1 MPIDFKTLAGDW
13 SAIDEPIIRQE
24 LETGEHPARI
34 PDWGVPN
41 HLFPIRWHHILSE
54 WKQSMTTL
62 RSFQITGGEL
72 YARHEGGMGLS
83 FAEAHRQ
90 EHEDFRHKLFPQPS
104 GVKVKQDS
112 GFYSYQP
119 LRYLYFDDME
129 FWNEWKSWD
138 KMRSEDEGSGV
149 EDGVEARDKATLLDF
164 LETIQ

>member
-1 MPIDFKTLAGDW
+1 
-13 SAIDEPIIRQE
+13 
-24 LETGEHPARI
+24 
-34 PDWGVPN
+34 
-41 HLFPIRWHHILSE
+41 
-54 WKQSMTTL
+54 MTTL

-83 FAEAHRQ
+83 VAEAHRQ

-104 GVKVKQDS
+104 GVKVKQGS

-164 LETIQ
+164 LETIQQRNLANS